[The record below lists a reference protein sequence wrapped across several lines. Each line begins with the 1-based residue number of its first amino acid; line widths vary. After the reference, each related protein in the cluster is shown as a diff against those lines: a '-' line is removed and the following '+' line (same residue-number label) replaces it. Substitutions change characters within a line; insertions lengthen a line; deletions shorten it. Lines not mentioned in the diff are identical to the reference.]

1 VELARES
8 DPAEGVRALL
18 ALGYHLEVSE
28 ADYDGAADAYGE
40 GLELTVETG
49 DLPSQVELY
58 AALAG
63 LAVHRGDWETVERQT
78 QASADL
84 AEREGLAGK
93 LCFPYSMQGVL
104 LWRGGELDEAASRL
118 ERAFELADQ
127 VGRSEVAFH
136 SLYWLAITQ
145 RDEGQHADADQTLA
159 RALDLCER
167 AGLVAQSVEAIAARS
182 VNAALWG
189 KREQASELAT
199 EAASLAERLRY
210 PVGRAASIEARGA
223 AADDSDERER
233 LLAEARQAWEA
244 LGRPLDA
251 ERCASLAAAR

>member
-1 VELARES
+1 M
-8 DPAEGVRALL
+8 
-18 ALGYHLEVSE
+18 
-28 ADYDGAADAYGE
+28 
-40 GLELTVETG
+40 
-49 DLPSQVELY
+49 ELY

-93 LCFPYSMQGVL
+93 LCFPYSMRGIL
-104 LWRGGELDEAASRL
+104 LWRAGELDEAASGWS
-118 ERAFELADQ
+118 APSSSPT
-127 VGRSEVAFH
+127 RSAARRSPSSRFTG
-136 SLYWLAITQ
+136 SPITR
-145 RDEGQHADADQTLA
+145 RDEGRHADADQTLA

-210 PVGRAASIEARGA
+210 PVGGAASTEARGA
-223 AADDSDERER
+223 AAGLR
-233 LLAEARQAWEA
+233 
-244 LGRPLDA
+244 
-251 ERCASLAAAR
+251 